1 MAEIDTNI
9 VQEKTLFIIE
19 DDKPFRERLTTSFQ
33 RKDFTVTAAA
43 SKKEALDVLT
53 NNDFNYAIVDL
64 RLGDGSG
71 LDVIKVI
78 KDKNPECRTVMLTS
92 YGNIATAV
100 SSVKL
105 GADDYLT
112 KPANIDDIEK
122 SLMSA
127 TASSLPPP
135 PENPMSADRIRWEH
149 IQRVFTQCNRNRSE
163 ERRVGKEC
171 RSRWSPYH

>member
-1 MAEIDTNI
+1 MADLEQNTLVKD
-9 VQEKTLFIIE
+9 KTLFIIE

-43 SKKEALDVLT
+43 SKKEALDVLAG
-53 NNDFNYAIVDL
+53 NNFNYAIVDL

-78 KDKNPECRTVMLTS
+78 KEQNPECRTVMLTS

-127 TASSLPPP
+127 SATSLPPP

-149 IQRVFTQCNRNRSE
+149 IQRVFTQ
-163 ERRVGKEC
+163 
-171 RSRWSPYH
+171 

>member
-9 VQEKTLFIIE
+9 EQEKTLFIIE

-149 IQRVFTQCNRNRSE
+149 I
-163 ERRVGKEC
+163 KEFLLNVTAMFL
-171 RSRWSPYH
+171 RLQED